1 MSHPC
6 SDRSCKEAIWGI
18 TPQAA
23 FVSYF
28 AALPSAQL
36 VTRQRWAC
44 SLVPGSQHFMFSL
57 SGDEWSAEGYALR
70 VVLFGLP
77 KPRTGHLALAL

>member
-1 MSHPC
+1 
-6 SDRSCKEAIWGI
+6 
-18 TPQAA
+18 
-23 FVSYF
+23 
-28 AALPSAQL
+28 
-36 VTRQRWAC
+36 
-44 SLVPGSQHFMFSL
+44 MFSL